1 VFGKIAV
8 LIVSAGLCACALL
21 AARQMRTQAAYEL
34 AQSRLRAVRIDED
47 VARIRSVIAA
57 RVSPERVL
65 EMAARV
71 NPLKPL
77 ARDSQL
83 ARQDADPSTSPVDQ
97 PAPPV
102 RLPQV
107 AHNEPPPRRDR

>member
-34 AQSRLRAVRIDED
+34 AQSRLRALRIDED
-47 VARIRSVIAA
+47 VARVRAVIATC
-57 RVSPERVL
+57 VSPERVL

-77 ARDSQL
+77 AREH
-83 ARQDADPSTSPVDQ
+83 RPVEQ
-97 PAPPV
+97 PAQ
-102 RLPQV
+102 LPRV
-107 AHNEPPPRRDR
+107 ARNDPAPRRDR